1 MKYFGFTVGFVFLLC
16 VANTHAH
23 EMTPTYPKLDTS
35 HVSGVLKTKM
45 KIFNRREDVSY
56 YEIGVFDKDWN
67 AIPFVTSYKVLQMDY
82 LAHAEV
88 DIYINKGDATR
99 SEYICSKSKLK
110 KDDVVSSAIA
120 SRICSRI
127 K

>member
-1 MKYFGFTVGFVFLLC
+1 MKYLWVVLMLLG
-16 VANTHAH
+16 VANAH
-23 EMTPTYPKLDTS
+23 EMTPTYPKLETA
-35 HVSGVLKTKM
+35 HVPGVLKTKM

-88 DIYINKGDATR
+88 DIYINEGDATR

-110 KDDVVSSAIA
+110 KDDVETSAIA